1 MTFSLIFTTI
11 IITITGL
18 IMIIIIIT
26 SLIIITTITGLL
38 IIIIISRF
46 AEPTWESLLVIA
58 SLATAGNL
66 TGECAKVGFLRI
78 IYIMTLLAF
87 FCFVTLETLNYSPL
101 LVFHQSLS
109 LRDSAAI
116 DVDEN

>member
-1 MTFSLIFTTI
+1 ML
-11 IITITGL
+11 
-18 IMIIIIIT
+18 
-26 SLIIITTITGLL
+26 LL

-58 SLATAGNL
+58 SPATAENL
-66 TGECAKVGFLRI
+66 TGECAKVGFLKEKN
-78 IYIMTLLAF
+78 IMTLITF
-87 FCFVTLETLNYSPL
+87 SCFVTLETLNYSPL

-109 LRDSAAI
+109 LRDGAAI

>member
-1 MTFSLIFTTI
+1 MTFSLIFTNI
-11 IITITGL
+11 IITFIF
-18 IMIIIIIT
+18 
-26 SLIIITTITGLL
+26 

-58 SLATAGNL
+58 SPDTAGNL
-66 TGECAKVGFLRI
+66 TGECAKVGFVKI
-78 IYIMTLLAF
+78 INIMTLLAF

-101 LVFHQSLS
+101 LVLHQSLS
-109 LRDSAAI
+109 LRDGAAI